1 VTVALASAITA
12 LAGWSALRTGSAVGT
27 DANLGADHPAVREF
41 NAFLERF
48 GGGYPV
54 VVAYECVD
62 ASVCHGVFDR
72 PALEMANAVSQRL
85 SRAHY
90 VSRVSSPANARLLVL
105 NSDLGLDA
113 RQLVANGAVVED
125 ATLIAR
131 ALADPLW
138 SRTLVSTDGRVG
150 AMVVELNSTGTT
162 ALSNVMSAIREAIRP
177 YEQRGFSFHV
187 AGEAVTTVSA
197 HEAGIEGASRA
208 GALTGAMLFLALLLM
223 IRSLPGVV
231 ASLATIGVASAW
243 TIGLL
248 PVLGWRQSELTSG
261 AATLILVIGC
271 ADCIHLVTTYLEM
284 LGKSGSAVTALRDAG
299 RSVLGPC
306 FVTTATTVAAFV
318 SFASGEVAAITQ
330 FGAMAAVG
338 ISIVFA
344 LTFSLLPALLVILRP
359 KPRHLRYS
367 VAWQEVL
374 GRLARFGVRRRRL
387 VLATSFLLAGVGA
400 IGIPRL
406 HVEMSVEALWG
417 RDHPVRRQ
425 IDFVSAH
432 LQRADRLEIELAL
445 PPETYIEDPDT
456 LRLLATLES
465 DLISLTPIGQ
475 SQSLATVLRHI
486 HRVVSPGMST
496 ASELPDSDAEIG
508 ELLFLASSGGPGVLD
523 AWLTLDQRR
532 TRISL
537 EVDELSMEGKA
548 RLLDDVEKLL
558 RTRLPESWSWTVT
571 GPVVLTSFFSQ
582 AFSRSQTNIVS
593 VSSVLVTVMIGIY
606 LRSLPWALLAVIPN
620 AIALVL
626 MFGTMGHWG
635 ILLNF
640 GSAIVAP
647 IAIGI
652 AADDTI
658 HFLTAYARERRSGR
672 EPIEALH
679 GAISAVGE
687 AVIATALALA
697 LGFLSM
703 LASPMASVADM
714 GLLCAIAILGATLA
728 DLLILPALIATVAGW
743 KAFEKPAGIHG

>member
-1 VTVALASAITA
+1 MAVTA
-12 LAGWSALRTGSAVGT
+12 LAGWSTLRTGSAVGT

-41 NAFLERF
+41 NDFLERF

-54 VVAYECVD
+54 VVAYECTD
-62 ASVCHGVFDR
+62 EAVCHGAFDR
-72 PALEMANAVSQRL
+72 PALEMANAVSRRL
-85 SRAHY
+85 SRTRY

-105 NSDLGLDA
+105 NGDLGLDA
-113 RQLVANGAVVED
+113 RQLVANGVVSD
-125 ATLIAR
+125 DPSLVAR

-150 AMVVELNSTGTT
+150 AMIVELNSTGTT
-162 ALSNVMSAIREAIRP
+162 ALSSVMEAIRETIRP
-177 YEQRGFSFHV
+177 YEQQGFDFHI

-208 GALTGAMLFLALLLM
+208 GALTGGMLFMALLLM
-223 IRSLPGVV
+223 IRSLPGVL

-243 TIGLL
+243 TMGLL

-271 ADCIHLVTTYLEM
+271 ADCIHLVTAYLEL
-284 LGKSGSAVTALRDAG
+284 LGRSGSAVDALRSAG
-299 RSVLGPC
+299 RSILGPC
-306 FVTTATTVAAFV
+306 FITMATTVAAFA

-330 FGAMAAVG
+330 FGAMAAIG
-338 ISIVFA
+338 ISIVFV
-344 LTFSLLPALLVILRP
+344 LTFSLLPALLVLLRP
-359 KPRHLRYS
+359 KPRRLQYS

-387 VLATSFLLAGVGA
+387 VLTASFFLAVVGL
-400 IGIPRL
+400 IGIPKL
-406 HVEMSVEALWG
+406 HIEMSVEALWG
-417 RDHPVRRQ
+417 PDHPVRRQ
-425 IDFVSAH
+425 IDFVSRH
-432 LQRADRLEIELAL
+432 LQRADRLEIELSL
-445 PPETYIEDPDT
+445 PPDTYLENPDT
-456 LRLLATLES
+456 LRMVAALES
-465 DLISLTPIGQ
+465 DLISLQSVGQ
-475 SQSLATVLRHI
+475 PQSLTTVLRHI
-486 HRVVSPGMST
+486 HQVVSGKGFSSNGMPE
-496 ASELPDSDAEIG
+496 SESEIG
-508 ELLFLASSGGPGVLD
+508 ELLFLASSGAPGMLD
-523 AWLTLDQRR
+523 AWLTLDQRH

-537 EVDELSMEGKA
+537 EVDELSMKEKS
-548 RLLDDVEKLL
+548 RLLDEVEHLL
-558 RTRLPESWSWTVT
+558 RNRLPHGWTWRVT

-593 VSSVLVTVMIGIY
+593 VSSVLVTAMIGIY
-606 LRSLPWALLAVIPN
+606 LKSLPWALLAVIPN
-620 AIALVL
+620 AIALIF

-658 HFLTAYARERRSGR
+658 HFLTAYSRERRSGKDA
-672 EPIEALH
+672 IASLH
-679 GAISAVGE
+679 AAISSVGE

-728 DLLILPALIATVAGW
+728 DLLILPALIATVSGW
-743 KAFEKPAGIHG
+743 KLFERRASLHG